1 MAKKYNVGVVGATG
15 MVGQR
20 FITLLA
26 DHPWFNITSLAAS
39 ARSAGKKYEEA
50 VGKKWCMDT
59 EIPESVKDMIVRD
72 ATADI
77 DKITSEVDF
86 VFCAVDMKNTKSK
99 SSKRN
104 MQSMNVPLF
113 QTTALIALLLTFL
126 WLFRSLMQNI
136 STLFRLRENVL
147 EQNAVL
153 LQLNQ
158 TARYS
163 LMFPPSS
170 LFMTNSV

>member
-72 ATADI
+72 STADI
-77 DKITSEVDF
+77 DKIT
-86 VFCAVDMKNTKSK
+86 C
-99 SSKRN
+99 
-104 MQSMNVPLF
+104 
-113 QTTALIALLLTFL
+113 
-126 WLFRSLMQNI
+126 
-136 STLFRLRENVL
+136 
-147 EQNAVL
+147 
-153 LQLNQ
+153 
-158 TARYS
+158 
-163 LMFPPSS
+163 
-170 LFMTNSV
+170 